1 MNRKSGKITRLT
13 VAFILVLIL
22 VLAISLVVDKAS
34 KNVKRYK
41 EENLAVIKKIEQKK
55 ELILQS
61 KVKLPQIEDVAGEEY
76 SAQEDLSQRQEK
88 AQEQKL
94 PTIERLRDLPLEQ
107 IALEQQSLEEETV
120 AVEEDL
126 LEIEPNVEEMK
137 ALRDKGL
144 IIF

>member
-126 LEIEPNVEEMK
+126 LETEPNVEEMK